1 MSYSRNLPDRQLEN
15 TKVDKLVKLI
25 FVRLGNT
32 WEKNADPLGMFT
44 DCSGIV
50 YLSLFI
56 NNITDPNR
64 NLRNALHQPLAVYH
78 WDPAAVSFAEFD
90 RISPEQQKEYH
101 LQELMVL
108 QHWFTMNFSQLKKII
123 VLPEEEILKCDMAS
137 TGDGDGISH
146 LKSRLEECEN
156 SSSHESNL
164 PVVVFIHK
172 INPHIVNFEHYL
184 EAYLKKYAEDFSRQR
199 VICVFHVEN
208 LSVKECPEIDLGR
221 SDRHVTF
228 FSAFNP
234 AEKPVTLLIADVRD
248 RR

>member
-1 MSYSRNLPDRQLEN
+1 MHLE
-15 TKVDKLVKLI
+15 KA
-25 FVRLGNT
+25 R
-32 WEKNADPLGMFT
+32 EKNAYLLGMFT

-56 NNITDPNR
+56 NNITDPDG
-64 NLRNALHQPLAVYH
+64 NLRSALHQQLARCH
-78 WDPAAVSFAEFD
+78 WIWSPAAVSFAEFD
-90 RISPEQQKEYH
+90 RISPKQRKGYH

-146 LKSRLEECEN
+146 LKSKIEEREN

-172 INPHIVNFEHYL
+172 INPHIVNFTHYL

-208 LSVKECPEIDLGR
+208 LSVKECPEMDLGR

-248 RR
+248 HFLR